1 MGESGITSD
10 MIDSDVR
17 IRWRGRELQ
26 MAGLSV
32 SAVGN
37 QPLYDGIPIG
47 IRSAT
52 RDIQRATAD
61 GPISD
66 GTIDSHPSSG
76 DNFYIPSGIL
86 DSSYMNGFYPNILS
100 FAILMSLYYHM
111 RLYLVRSSVI
121 RLSSTSAPT

>member
-37 QPLYDGIPIG
+37 QSLYDGIQIG
-47 IRSAT
+47 IRSPT

-76 DNFYIPSGIL
+76 DN
-86 DSSYMNGFYPNILS
+86 
-100 FAILMSLYYHM
+100 
-111 RLYLVRSSVI
+111 
-121 RLSSTSAPT
+121 STSRLEFSILHT